1 MISVMESRELQAT
14 VLALKQMDST
24 VRKAINAENRSQ
36 MVPEWREALAT
47 KASTSLEQ
55 RVLLGGTRVNLGPE
69 RVTLMAATS
78 TKKMSGGASPQQ
90 IAAAVEF
97 GAEKRQQKVGGRSR
111 NGKPYTYNRRINRQ
125 FKQRT
130 KTGFVAY
137 PAAAELAP
145 RFAALWVST
154 SIRKMHEAL
163 EGKAG

>member
-55 RVLLGGTRVNLGPE
+55 RVLLGGTRVALGPE

-78 TKKMSGGASPQQ
+78 TKKLSGGASPQE

-97 GAEKRQQKVGGRSR
+97 GAEKRPQKISARSR
-111 NGKPYTYNRRINRQ
+111 KGKPYTYERRINRQ
-125 FKQRT
+125 FKQR
-130 KTGFVAY
+130 KKSGHVAY

-145 RFAALWVST
+145 RFAALYVQT
-154 SIRKMHEAL
+154 AMKKMNDAF
-163 EGKAG
+163 EGKVG

>member
-24 VRKAINAENRSQ
+24 LRKAINAENRSQ

-55 RVLLGGTRVNLGPE
+55 RVLLGGTRVALGPE

-78 TKKMSGGASPQQ
+78 TKKLSGGASPQE

-97 GAEKRQQKVGGRSR
+97 GAEKRRQKISGRSR
-111 NGKPYTYNRRINRQ
+111 KGKSYAYDRRVNRQ
-125 FKQRT
+125 FKQR
-130 KTGFVAY
+130 KKSGHVAY
-137 PAAAELAP
+137 PAAADLAP
-145 RFAALWVST
+145 RFAALYVAT
-154 SIRKMHEAL
+154 SVRHMYEAL